1 MKRSFFIFKKR
12 RIMIQ
17 RIQSVYLLAV
27 TILMVVC
34 MCSPVGSIIANTQ
47 EISEF
52 GHLCITFPDGTKDYA
67 SWALFAILLVV
78 AILSFGTIFLFKK
91 RMLQI
96 RLTIFSS
103 VMLIGYYLTLI
114 AMIFMLADD
123 TSFSASWAICLPFV
137 AIVLNWLAIRGI
149 GADEALVKA
158 YDRLR

>member
-1 MKRSFFIFKKR
+1 
-12 RIMIQ
+12 MIQ

-27 TILMVVC
+27 TILMIIC
-34 MCSPVGSIIANTQ
+34 MCSPVGSIIAGTQ

-52 GHLCITFPDGTKDYA
+52 GNLFITLPDGTKDFA
-67 SWALFAILLVV
+67 PWALFVILLVV

-103 VMLIGYYLTLI
+103 VVLIGYYMALV
-114 AMIFMLADD
+114 AYIFMLAEEA
-123 TSFSASWAICLPFV
+123 SFSASWTICLPFV
-137 AIVLNWLAIRGI
+137 GLILNWLAIRGI

>member
-1 MKRSFFIFKKR
+1 
-12 RIMIQ
+12 MIQ
-17 RIQSVYLLAV
+17 RIQSVYLLIV

-34 MCSPVGSIIANTQ
+34 LCNPVGTIVSESK

-52 GHLCITFPDGTKDYA
+52 GNLFICLPDGTKDYA
-67 SWALFAILLVV
+67 PWALFVILLLV

-96 RLTIFSS
+96 RITIFSS
-103 VMLIGYYLTLI
+103 ILLIGYYLTLI
-114 AMIFMLADD
+114 AYIFMLVE
-123 TSFSASWAICLPFV
+123 TTTFSASWNICLPLV
-137 AIVLNWLAIRGI
+137 GIILNWLAIRGI

>member
-1 MKRSFFIFKKR
+1 
-12 RIMIQ
+12 MIQ
-17 RIQSVYLLAV
+17 RIQSVYLLVV
-27 TILMVVC
+27 TILMIIC
-34 MCSPVGSIIANTQ
+34 MCNPVGSIIASTN

-52 GHLCITFPDGTKDYA
+52 GNLCITLPDGTKDYA
-67 SWALFAILLVV
+67 LWALFAILMVV
-78 AILSFGTIFLFKK
+78 AILSFVTIFLFKK

-103 VMLIGYYLTLI
+103 IMLIGYYLALV
-114 AMIFMLADD
+114 ALALMLAEG
-123 TSFSASWAICLPFV
+123 TSFTPSWIICLPFV

>member
-1 MKRSFFIFKKR
+1 
-12 RIMIQ
+12 MIQ

-27 TILMVVC
+27 TILMIVC
-34 MCSPVGSIIANTQ
+34 MCNPVGSIIAGTN

-52 GHLCITFPDGTKDYA
+52 GNLCITLPDGTKNYA
-67 SWALFAILLVV
+67 PWALFAILLVI
-78 AILSFGTIFLFKK
+78 AILSFVTIFLFKK

-103 VMLIGYYLTLI
+103 VVLIGYYLALV
-114 AMIFMLADD
+114 AYIFMLAED
-123 TSFSASWAICLPFV
+123 TSFTPSWTICLPLV
-137 AIVLNWLAIRGI
+137 AIILNWLAIRGI

>member
-1 MKRSFFIFKKR
+1 
-12 RIMIQ
+12 MIQ

-27 TILMVVC
+27 TILMIVC
-34 MCSPVGSIIANTQ
+34 MCSPVGSIIANTN

-52 GHLCITFPDGTKDYA
+52 GNLCITMPDGTKDYA
-67 SWALFAILLVV
+67 PWALFAILLVV
-78 AILSFGTIFLFKK
+78 AILSFVTIFLFKK

-103 VMLIGYYLTLI
+103 VVLIGYYLALV
-114 AMIFMLADD
+114 AYIFMLAEN
-123 TSFSASWAICLPFV
+123 TNFTPSWTICLPFI
-137 AIVLNWLAIRGI
+137 ALILNWLAIRGI

>member
-1 MKRSFFIFKKR
+1 
-12 RIMIQ
+12 MIQ
-17 RIQSVYLLAV
+17 RIQSVYLLVV
-27 TILMVVC
+27 TILMIVC
-34 MCSPVGSIIANTQ
+34 MCSPVGSIIASTN

-52 GHLCITFPDGTKDYA
+52 GNLCITMPDGTKDYA
-67 SWALFAILLVV
+67 PWALFVILLIV

-103 VMLIGYYLTLI
+103 VVLIGYYMALI
-114 AMIFMLADD
+114 AYIFMLADN
-123 TSFSASWAICLPFV
+123 TSFTPSWTICLPF
-137 AIVLNWLAIRGI
+137 IGIILNWLAIRGI

>member
-1 MKRSFFIFKKR
+1 
-12 RIMIQ
+12 MIQ
-17 RIQSVYLLAV
+17 RIQSVYLLVV
-27 TILMVVC
+27 TILMIVC
-34 MCSPVGSIIANTQ
+34 MCSPVGSIIASTN

-52 GHLCITFPDGTKDYA
+52 GNLCITMPDGTKDYA
-67 SWALFAILLVV
+67 PWALFVILLVV

-103 VMLIGYYLTLI
+103 VLLIGYYMALV
-114 AMIFMLADD
+114 AFIFMLAED
-123 TSFSASWAICLPFV
+123 TSFTPSWTICLPFIGV
-137 AIVLNWLAIRGI
+137 ILNWLAIRGI

>member
-1 MKRSFFIFKKR
+1 
-12 RIMIQ
+12 MIQ
-17 RIQSVYLLAV
+17 RIQSVYLLVV
-27 TILMVVC
+27 TILMIIC
-34 MCSPVGSIIANTQ
+34 MCNPVGSIIASTN

-52 GHLCITFPDGTKDYA
+52 GNLCITLPDGTKDYA
-67 SWALFAILLVV
+67 PWALFAILMVV
-78 AILSFGTIFLFKK
+78 AILSFVTIFLFKK

-103 VMLIGYYLTLI
+103 IMLIGYYLALV
-114 AMIFMLADD
+114 ALALMLAEG
-123 TSFSASWAICLPFV
+123 TSFTPSLIICLPFV